1 MYFDSHTHLNSPQ
14 LFKDYKKYIENF
26 QNIWWKKLINVW
38 VDYEWT
44 QRALQIE
51 SDFPDICLS
60 TCGFHP
66 TEPIFKFKDWKYE
79 FKENQLLSWDKYLN
93 LAKEYLENLIKN
105 KKIVAIWECGMD
117 YHYFE
122 HIKKWQNIEEIKEQQ
137 KKLFI
142 LQLELAQKHNLPIV
156 IHSRDAFEDS
166 LELIRNYK
174 QIKIYFHCRGY
185 GPEEIKILQN
195 EIPNLWLW
203 FDGNIT
209 YKKAEELRKS
219 IKQCNLNQILLETD
233 APYLT
238 PQIIRKEM
246 NQPANVKYVYEYI
259 SDLLDIPLNK
269 LQEQVRE
276 NFNKF
281 YNL

>member
-38 VDYEWT
+38 VDYERT

-79 FKENQLLSWDKYLN
+79 FKENQLVSWNEYLN
-93 LAKEYLENLIKN
+93 LTKECLENLIKN

-122 HIKKWQNIEEIKEQQ
+122 HIKKWQSIEEIKEQQ
-137 KKLFI
+137 KQLFI

-166 LELIRNYK
+166 LEIIKNYK

-219 IKQCNLNQILLETD
+219 IKQCNLTQILLETD

-238 PQIIRKEM
+238 PQIIRKET
-246 NQPANVKYVYEYI
+246 NQPSNVKYVYEYI